1 VQGRR
6 VSWGADRAPFPTP
19 RSRGVVLRKGAK
31 LFKRILLTAV
41 LGAGL
46 VLSVPFAAEADHRG
60 DRGRDRRDWGVLLPL
75 WGPGAGYSNNAG
87 LYGNGAGLYGNGVG
101 QYSNGAP
108 AVPNWHFRGVDQHP
122 DLWWWPAGY
131 GAARNYYGGGY
142 FPGNRILSDAFGDD
156 YFFAYGY
163 RCNGYR
169 DGYYYGPDGDRLNF
183 SGRPFYRRNA
193 DCENYYARHGSW
205 FGLSDCSRFEVE
217 KGYCDDHDRR

>member
-1 VQGRR
+1 M
-6 VSWGADRAPFPTP
+6 
-19 RSRGVVLRKGAK
+19 LRKGAK

-46 VLSVPFAAEADHRG
+46 VLSVPFAAEADHRDHG
-60 DRGRDRRDWGVLLPL
+60 GRDRRDWGVLLPV
-75 WGPGAGYSNNAG
+75 WGPGAG
-87 LYGNGAGLYGNGVG
+87 L
-101 QYSNGAP
+101 YSNGAP
-108 AVPNWHFRGVDQHP
+108 AVPNWHFRGVDQQP

-142 FPGNRILSDAFGDD
+142 FPGDRVLNDAFGND
-156 YFFAYGY
+156 YFMAYGY

-193 DCENYYARHGSW
+193 DCENYYARHGVW
-205 FGLSDCSRFEVE
+205 FGMSDCSRFEVT
-217 KGYCDDHDRR
+217 KGYCDDYDRHGHQRF

>member
-1 VQGRR
+1 
-6 VSWGADRAPFPTP
+6 
-19 RSRGVVLRKGAK
+19 VLRKGAK

-46 VLSVPFAAEADHRG
+46 VLSVPLAAEADHRDG
-60 DRGRDRRDWGVLLPL
+60 GGRDRRDWGVLLPV
-75 WGPGAGYSNNAG
+75 WGH
-87 LYGNGAGLYGNGVG
+87 GAGL
-101 QYSNGAP
+101 YSNGAP

-205 FGLSDCSRFEVE
+205 FGYSDCSRFEVE
-217 KGYCDDHDRR
+217 KGYCDDHDRG

>member
-6 VSWGADRAPFPTP
+6 VSWGADRAPFPNPAFT
-19 RSRGVVLRKGAK
+19 RGGAFRKGAT

-46 VLSVPFAAEADHRG
+46 LLSIPLSAQADHRDG
-60 DRGRDRRDWGVLLPL
+60 RDRDRRDWGVLLPGF
-75 WGPGAGYSNNAG
+75 WGPHH
-87 LYGNGAGLYGNGVG
+87 VG
-101 QYSNGAP
+101 PYSNGEVAY
-108 AVPNWHFRGVDQHP
+108 PNWHYRGLDRQP

-131 GAARNYYGGGY
+131 GAARTYYGNGY
-142 FPGNRILSDAFGDD
+142 YPGERVLSDAFGND
-156 YFFAYGY
+156 YFLAFGY

-193 DCENYYARHGSW
+193 DCESFFHRHGYW
-205 FGLSDCSRFEVE
+205 YGYSDCSRFEVE
-217 KGYCDDHDRR
+217 KGYCDDYDRHGHRKF